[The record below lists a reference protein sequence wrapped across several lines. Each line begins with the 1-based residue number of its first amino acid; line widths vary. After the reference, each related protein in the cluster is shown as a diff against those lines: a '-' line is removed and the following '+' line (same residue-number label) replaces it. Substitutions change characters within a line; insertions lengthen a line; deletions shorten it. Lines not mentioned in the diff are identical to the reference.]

1 MAANFPNSGSKY
13 KKRLFVYFF
22 LIVLIFSVLIGGF
35 QYNQEVKYRKEK
47 LEYAL
52 RIYTEQVQELIR
64 QKKLISTN
72 EFAIIDSLRSLM
84 PDRNIRLTIIM
95 RDGKVV
101 YDSYVRNLALLE
113 NHMNRPE
120 IQKSLHTN
128 KGSNIRLSGSTGD
141 TYYYY
146 SRYYYTHFVR
156 SALPYNHDVVS
167 FLKTNKLFFY
177 FLIAL
182 FGVTNVFLI
191 YATEHFGNSIAKLRK
206 FAVNAAKNRPID
218 PNEDFGKT
226 ELGEISR
233 QIVKIYKKLTKT
245 KEALVKEKEKL
256 IMHLQ
261 IAQEGVAVFDKDR
274 NLILWNSHFID
285 YINYLAN
292 ISSHNYQEIFELP
305 ELKEINDFINSNT
318 KKLVGN
324 YIPNDD
330 IISSKNI
337 VTVGHKMFLYQVV
350 VFPDFNFEISI
361 NDITKSENEKT
372 IKQEMTL
379 NIAHELKTP
388 VTAVSGFLETIKDN
402 PAMPEDKKI
411 LFIER
416 SCVQINRLSNLI
428 QDISVLTKMEETQ
441 QLFTIEIVNI
451 GKMLNE
457 MLDDFELKLEKAN
470 MNIELLIPKE
480 LSIKGNSELL
490 DSVFRNLIDNSIKY
504 AGENSIIK
512 IENYFED
519 NNYHYFSY
527 HDNGIG
533 ISEEHL
539 PRIFERF
546 YRADNGRSRKMGGT
560 GLGLS
565 IVKNAVAFHKGRIFV
580 KARKG
585 GGTEFFFSLKK
596 QLS

>member
-1 MAANFPNSGSKY
+1 MTTNFPNSGSKY

-22 LIVLIFSVLIGGF
+22 LIVLIFSMLIGGF
-35 QYNQEVKYRKEK
+35 QYNQEIAYRREK

-52 RIYTEQVQELIR
+52 NIYTEQVQELIK
-64 QKKLISTN
+64 QKDLITKN
-72 EFAIIDSLRSLM
+72 EFVEVDSLRSLM
-84 PDRNIRLTIIM
+84 PDHNIRLTVILS
-95 RDGKVV
+95 DGKVV
-101 YDSYVRNLALLE
+101 YDSDVEDITRLD
-113 NHMNRPE
+113 NHINRPE
-120 IQKSLHTN
+120 VQKSIYGS
-128 KGSNIRLSGSTGD
+128 KGSNIRLSGSTGQ

-146 SRYYYTHFVR
+146 SKHYYTHFVR
-156 SALPYNHDVVS
+156 AALPYNESVVS
-167 FLKTNKLFFY
+167 FLKANKLFFY

-182 FGVTNVFLI
+182 FGVTIVFLL

-206 FAVNAAKNRPID
+206 FAINAAKNRPID
-218 PNEDFGKT
+218 PNENFGKT
-226 ELGEISR
+226 ELGEISH
-233 QIVKIYKKLTKT
+233 QIVKIYNKLSKT
-245 KEALVKEKEKL
+245 KEDLVKEKEKL

-261 IAQEGVAVFDKDR
+261 IAQEGVAVFDKNR

-285 YINYLAN
+285 YINYLSN
-292 ISSHNYQEIFELP
+292 ISTHNYQEIFELP
-305 ELKEINDFINSNT
+305 ELTEINDFIKSNI
-318 KKLVGN
+318 KKLEKN
-324 YIPNDD
+324 YIPNVD
-330 IISSKNI
+330 IISSKNV

-350 VFPDFNFEISI
+350 VFHDCNFEISI

-402 PAMPEDKKI
+402 PEMPEDKKI

-441 QLFTIEIVNI
+441 QLFTIGNVSI
-451 GKMLNE
+451 GKLLNE
-457 MLDDFELKLEKAN
+457 MLDDFELKLEHAK
-470 MNIELLIPKE
+470 MDIQLHIPE
-480 LSIKGNSELL
+480 DLNIKGNTELL

-504 AGENSIIK
+504 AGEGSSIEIK
-512 IENYFED
+512 HYFED

-533 ISEEHL
+533 ISEDHL

-565 IVKNAVAFHKGRIFV
+565 IVKNAVGFHKGRIFV
-580 KARKG
+580 KARKE

>member
-1 MAANFPNSGSKY
+1 MTTNFPNSGSKY

-22 LIVLIFSVLIGGF
+22 LIVLIFSMLIGGF
-35 QYNQEVKYRKEK
+35 QYNQEIAYRREK

-52 RIYTEQVQELIR
+52 NIYTEQVQELIK
-64 QKKLISTN
+64 QKDLITKN
-72 EFAIIDSLRSLM
+72 EFAEVDSLRSLM
-84 PDRNIRLTIIM
+84 PDHNIRLTVIL

-101 YDSYVRNLALLE
+101 YDSDVEDITRLD
-113 NHMNRPE
+113 NHIHRPE
-120 IQKSLHTN
+120 IQKSIYSN
-128 KGSNIRLSGSTGD
+128 KGSNIRLSGSTGQ

-146 SRYYYTHFVR
+146 SKHYYTHFVR
-156 SALPYNHDVVS
+156 AALPYNESVVS
-167 FLKTNKLFFY
+167 FLKANKLFFY

-182 FGVTNVFLI
+182 FGVTIVFLL
-191 YATEHFGNSIAKLRK
+191 YATQHFGNSIAKLRK
-206 FAVNAAKNRPID
+206 FAINAAKNRPID
-218 PNEDFGKT
+218 PSENFGKT
-226 ELGEISR
+226 ELGEISH
-233 QIVKIYKKLTKT
+233 QIVKIYNKLRKT
-245 KEALVKEKEKL
+245 KEDLVKEKEKL

-285 YINYLAN
+285 YINYLSN
-292 ISSHNYQEIFELP
+292 ISTHNYQEIFELP
-305 ELKEINDFINSNT
+305 ELKEINDFITTNIKNLE
-318 KKLVGN
+318 KN
-324 YIPNDD
+324 YIPNVD
-330 IISSKNI
+330 IISSKNV

-350 VFPDFNFEISI
+350 VFHDCNFEISI

-402 PAMPEDKKI
+402 PEMPEDKKI

-428 QDISVLTKMEETQ
+428 QDISVLTKMEEAQ
-441 QLFTIEIVNI
+441 QLFTIENVDI
-451 GKMLNE
+451 GKLLNE
-457 MLDDFELKLEKAN
+457 MLDDFELKLDHAK
-470 MNIELLIPKE
+470 MNINLHIPQD
-480 LSIKGNSELL
+480 LTIKGNSELL

-504 AGENSIIK
+504 AGEGSSIEIR
-512 IENYFED
+512 NYFED

-565 IVKNAVAFHKGRIFV
+565 IVKNAVGFHKGRIFV
-580 KARKG
+580 KARKE